1 MRLVSR
7 RVVVCT
13 AVGLVVAGTWAAG
26 VGLARQK
33 AAASMATA
41 ANAFLA
47 TLTPEQ
53 RQKATYPLVSEE
65 WTRWHFVPTTQFPR
79 NGLPFGEM
87 TDVQRKSAHDLM
99 RVSLSQA
106 GYATATTIIRLEDPL
121 KAIEAEAAAAR
132 AKAEGAA
139 AAGGAPAAPGAT
151 QGAARRGGGRGTPM
165 VRDPNLYYFTV
176 FGTPSGKAGWGWRV
190 EGHHLSLRFAVDN
203 GKMHVTSTPQ
213 FLGAN
218 PATVPQ
224 GYPMAGTRVLAAQED
239 LGRTLVL
246 ALDAKQQ
253 AVALVA
259 ATPRNDI
266 QSATAIKVDPLQPVG
281 LPATDMTPAQR
292 GMLMRIVES
301 YSSVMPA
308 DIAADRLAKIKTAGP
323 DKLTFAWAGS
333 TEKGQRYH
341 YQVQGPTFVIE
352 HNNTQNNG
360 NHIHSVWRDFN
371 GDFGRDLLAEHM
383 AAVAH

>member
-41 ANAFLA
+41 ANAFLS

-87 TDVQRKSAHDLM
+87 TDAQRQRAHDLM
-99 RVSLSQA
+99 KASLSQA
-106 GYATATTIIRLEDPL
+106 GYATATTIIQLEDPL

-132 AKAEGAA
+132 AKAAA
-139 AAGGAPAAPGAT
+139 TAPPGGA
-151 QGAARRGGGRGTPM
+151 QGGARRGGGRGPM

-176 FGTPSGKAGWGWRV
+176 FGNPSAKASWGWRV

-203 GKMHVTSTPQ
+203 GKMQVTSTPQ

-218 PATVPQ
+218 PANVPQ
-224 GYPMAGTRVLAAQED
+224 GYPMAGTRALAAQED

-259 ATPRNDI
+259 ATARNDV

-281 LPATDMTPAQR
+281 LAATDMTAAQR
-292 GMLMRIVES
+292 DMLMRIIES

-308 DIAADRLAKIKTAGP
+308 DIAADRLAKIKTSGTE
-323 DKLTFAWAGS
+323 KLTFAWAGS
-333 TEKGQRYH
+333 TDKGRQYH

-360 NHIHSVWRDFN
+360 NHVHSVWRDFN
-371 GDFGRDLLAEHM
+371 GDFGRDVLAEHM
-383 AAVAH
+383 AMFRH